1 MAELHLWDNSY
12 LGPWIFGS
20 VNDVVLLQSFQQQK
34 TRPSKYKNKTTR
46 WPHQQVEVVR
56 QTSTEIPKQAETPK
70 TINP

>member
-46 WPHQQVEVVR
+46 WLHQQVGSEADFHWNTKASR
-56 QTSTEIPKQAETPK
+56 DTKDY
-70 TINP
+70 